1 MSFFDNQAGLVAMF
15 GSEEVSTRSGSVSSD
30 FGEIF
35 KIIAKFK
42 K

>member
-1 MSFFDNQAGLVAMF
+1 MREHQISTKARKINAYGFF
-15 GSEEVSTRSGSVSSD
+15 D